1 MVATAY
7 DNVRV
12 AIGLINIADDL
23 RKCAA
28 KTSCPRK
35 LTLRE

>member
-1 MVATAY
+1 MEY

-12 AIGLINIADDL
+12 AIGLINMADD
-23 RKCAA
+23 RRTYAA
-28 KTSCPRK
+28 KTGCLRK